1 MATDIKQ
8 QALEK
13 HYEWQGKIEVISR
26 APVNTRED
34 LSLCYTPGVA
44 QACLEI
50 EKDPSLSYKL
60 TRRKNLVAVITD
72 GTAVCPLWRVN
83 AAYSKNL
90 QALTHSLSA

>member
-60 TRRKNLVAVITD
+60 TRRKNLVAVI
-72 GTAVCPLWRVN
+72 
-83 AAYSKNL
+83 AATRPSAINFL
-90 QALTHSLSA
+90 NFMFVSSLNI

>member
-60 TRRKNLVAVITD
+60 TRRKNLVAVI
-72 GTAVCPLWRVN
+72 
-83 AAYSKNL
+83 AATRPSAINFL
-90 QALTHSLSA
+90 NFMLFSSLNM

>member
-13 HYEWQGKIEVISR
+13 HYEWQGKIEVITR

-50 EKDPSLSYKL
+50 DKDASLSY
-60 TRRKNLVAVITD
+60 
-72 GTAVCPLWRVN
+72 
-83 AAYSKNL
+83 
-90 QALTHSLSA
+90 